1 MEHDAHLADNVDAAG
16 PRAKI
21 ITAIVIVAALL
32 GLGAY
37 MVYGSGMWTV
47 HKQQTEQL

>member
-32 GLGAY
+32 GIGTY
-37 MVYGSGMWTV
+37 FVYGSGMWHV
-47 HKQQTEQL
+47 QKQEQQL